1 MDLPYGNAQEFFSR
15 SELPLNMLDT
25 LLGGSKYPFLQD
37 LAFYAALN
45 DQVDISSEDYIAI
58 QERLAQCLT
67 EIWISGRRPV
77 ISFGTHE
84 QGYPDWRW

>member
-1 MDLPYGNAQEFFSR
+1 LLSRVPDQNYIQTVRLALMDLPYGSIQEFFGC

-45 DQVDISSEDYIAI
+45 EQINISSDDYLAI
-58 QERLAQCLT
+58 EECLAHCLT
-67 EIWISGRRPV
+67 EI
-77 ISFGTHE
+77 
-84 QGYPDWRW
+84 